1 MITFSH
7 VFIEE
12 LLKNI
17 NPALIQYYSEHEGQ
31 SKFFSQSLHEIV
43 QNLVQG
49 ELSGSAE
56 REELKLVYAK
66 KKKRHI

>member
-17 NPALIQYYSEHEGQ
+17 NPTLIQYYSEHEGQ

-43 QNLVQG
+43 QNLVQS
-49 ELSGSAE
+49 ELSDSAE
-56 REELKLVYAK
+56 REELSLCMQEKWN
-66 KKKRHI
+66 